1 MLHYSLTKINCDS
14 DMLDRSLLDPQPAG
28 SHLPSETLGSPI
40 AAAPLDRTLSLAPMM
55 GCTDRH
61 CRYLFRLLSPNT
73 LMYSEMLVT
82 GALLHGNAAH
92 FLRHTGDEPCALQL
106 GGNDPEALR
115 ACARMVEDAGYQEV
129 NLNVGCPSDRVQSG
143 GIGACLIARPEL
155 IAECVAAMQA
165 EVDIPVTVKTR
176 IGINQQDSYEHFHHF
191 IATVRKA
198 GCRIF
203 IIHARKAILGGL
215 SPKDNRE
222 IPPLKY
228 DYVYRIKADF
238 PDCQFILNGG
248 LNDTATALAV
258 LPKVDGL
265 MLGRAPYA
273 NPYLLAELEAAL
285 YQHQSMDRLTALAD
299 YTDYMARNIEAGE
312 PLKHMVRH
320 LLGWFT
326 GIRGARSFRRHLST
340 HMFEAGSGTEVLQQ
354 ALQQAGLDQNAEAAE
369 SFAEQQARLQRG

>member
-1 MLHYSLTKINCDS
+1 
-14 DMLDRSLLDPQPAG
+14 MLDRSLIDPNPMGRNTLNKSTANPGTPAPLDR
-28 SHLPSETLGSPI
+28 T
-40 AAAPLDRTLSLAPMM
+40 LDRTLSLAPMM

-82 GALLHGNAAH
+82 GALLYGKAEH
-92 FLRHTGDEPCALQL
+92 FLRHGGDEPCALQL
-106 GGNDPEALR
+106 GGNDPHDLA

-143 GIGACLIARPEL
+143 GIGACLIAKPAL
-155 IAECVAAMQA
+155 VAECVAAMQA
-165 EVDIPVTVKTR
+165 EVKIPVTVKTR
-176 IGINQQDSYEHFHHF
+176 IGLNDQDDYEHFHHF
-191 IATVRKA
+191 IETVREA
-198 GCRIF
+198 GCRVF

-248 LNDTATALAV
+248 INDTASALAV

-265 MLGRAPYA
+265 MLGRAPYS
-273 NPYLLAELEAAL
+273 NPYLLAELEWAL
-285 YQHQSMDRLTALAD
+285 YQHTSMDRLAALAD
-299 YTDYMARNIEAGE
+299 YTDYMVRNIEAGE

-320 LLGWFT
+320 LMGLFT
-326 GIRGARSFRRHLST
+326 GIRGARSFRRYLGA
-340 HMFEAGSGTEVLQQ
+340 HMFETGSGTEVVEQ
-354 ALQQAGLDQNAEAAE
+354 ALAEAGLCHHAEAAE
-369 SFAEQQARLQRG
+369 TFVAQQARQQQYQ